1 MGQLSALTPSRA
13 RRVRSTLILASGR
26 AGVALHAVGVGANLI
41 RGKAEWM
48 AMQPVLGDVSCDLRD
63 VETSNLTE
71 GWREVLA
78 RTYTFG
84 FAVEAVPASGEAF
97 SASTSRWPLG
107 SLALVQ
113 TVHDRGDGRRGRA
126 EIAAHAPDLL
136 GLLYMRR
143 GTIGLDFE
151 GQPVVLRAGELV
163 MWDTARRGSITTF
176 GRVDNQTL
184 VVPRERLATEAPGYE
199 AMFGQPFRSDHPAA
213 RLMGSF
219 LGSLLP
225 VVSDL
230 DVAAR
235 DAVADAALDIAR
247 AVVATR
253 DDPQPRHQTP
263 ARLMAVRLYIDAN
276 LRDPS
281 LSPATIAKANAI
293 SLRTLH
299 RLFEATDDS
308 VSAVI
313 RERRLSRCHAE
324 LLCGTDESV
333 TAIAY
338 RWGFR
343 NISFFSRLFRER
355 YGVSAR
361 QLRMAARAAAR
372 AHT

>member
-1 MGQLSALTPSRA
+1 
-13 RRVRSTLILASGR
+13 
-26 AGVALHAVGVGANLI
+26 
-41 RGKAEWM
+41 
-48 AMQPVLGDVSCDLRD
+48 MQPAIGDVSCDLRD
-63 VETSNLTE
+63 VETANLTE
-71 GWREVLA
+71 GWLEVLA

-84 FAVEAVPASGEAF
+84 FAVEPAPGSGEAF
-97 SASTSRWPLG
+97 SASTSRWQLG

-126 EIAAHAPDLL
+126 EIAAHDPDLL
-136 GLLYMRR
+136 GLLYMRH

-151 GQPVVLRAGELV
+151 GKPVVLRAGELV
-163 MWDTARRGSITTF
+163 MWDTARRGGFTTF

-184 VVPRERLATEAPGYE
+184 VVPRARMAIEAPGYE

-219 LGSLLP
+219 LGSLMP
-225 VVSDL
+225 VVSSL

-235 DAVADAALDIAR
+235 DAVADAALDIVR
-247 AVVATR
+247 AVIATR
-253 DDPQPRHQTP
+253 DDPQPRNQNP
-263 ARLMAVRLYIDAN
+263 ARLTAVRLYIDAN
-276 LRDPS
+276 LRDPR
-281 LSPATIAKANAI
+281 LSPATIARANAI

-299 RLFEATDDS
+299 RLFEATEDS

-313 RERRLSRCHAE
+313 RERRLSRCHTD
-324 LLCGTDESV
+324 LLRGTDESV

-343 NISFFSRLFRER
+343 NMSFFSRLFRAR

-361 QLRMAARAAAR
+361 ELQMGARAAAR
-372 AHT
+372 RHT

>member
-1 MGQLSALTPSRA
+1 
-13 RRVRSTLILASGR
+13 
-26 AGVALHAVGVGANLI
+26 
-41 RGKAEWM
+41 M
-48 AMQPVLGDVSCDLRD
+48 AIQPALGDVSCDLHD
-63 VETSNLTE
+63 VATANLTD

-84 FAVEAVPASGEAF
+84 FAVQAAPEPGEAF
-97 SASTSRWPLG
+97 SASTSRWQLG

-113 TVHDRGDGRRGRA
+113 TAHDRGDGRRGRA
-126 EIAAHAPDLL
+126 EIAASDPDLV

-143 GTIGLDFE
+143 GTIGMDFE
-151 GQPVVLRAGELV
+151 GKPAALRDGQLV
-163 MWDTARRGSITTF
+163 MWDTARRGGFTTL

-184 VVPRERLATEAPGYE
+184 VIPRERLAMEAPGYE

-213 RLMGSF
+213 RLIGSF
-219 LGSLLP
+219 LGSLMPL
-225 VVSDL
+225 VSSL

-253 DDPQPRHQTP
+253 DDPQPRPQTT
-263 ARLMAVRLYIDAN
+263 AQLMAVRLYIDAN

-281 LSPATIAKANAI
+281 LSPATIANANAI

-299 RLFEATDDS
+299 RLFECTDDT
-308 VSAVI
+308 VGAVI
-313 RERRLSRCHAE
+313 RNRRLSRCHAD
-324 LLCGTDESV
+324 LLRATDESV

-343 NISFFSRLFRER
+343 NVSFFSRLFRER

-361 QLRMAARAAAR
+361 ELQMTARAAAR
-372 AHT
+372 PQM